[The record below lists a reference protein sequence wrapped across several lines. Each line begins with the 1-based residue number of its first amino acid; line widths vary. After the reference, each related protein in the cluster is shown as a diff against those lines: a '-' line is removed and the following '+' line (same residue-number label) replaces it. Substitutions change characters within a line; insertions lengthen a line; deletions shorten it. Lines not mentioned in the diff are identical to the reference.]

1 MATKTTTLKKFLC
14 IRPFSEKEKAVDHE
28 KRTLHITGTHVVAD
42 VNGQPSEKFLFDDCF
57 WLDSPDVAG
66 DHCAMKE
73 KVHSRLTPMLLD
85 NVFLGHH
92 SSLMVYG
99 TSHSGKTFAMIGD
112 DEDPG
117 ILPRLLSD
125 LFERVHTTSMYKTFH
140 GLQLLPTEVS
150 VDVSQ
155 IAVFNNRIKDLLH
168 EGDLWV
174 KDHSVG
180 DPTIEG
186 VTVRHVKDIDQ
197 LTDCLEQGA
206 LRNATICKDLSNYS
220 HSVTIITVTQR
231 TGDSRTTGKLH
242 IIDLACPIKSESE
255 KAAPAKL
262 TASTSCC
269 LESLH
274 NIVDAIQKQQ
284 GPSAIGM
291 LCKNSVLTHLMQ
303 ECFGPNSLICMV
315 GVVSPCFADIE
326 ETLATLRY
334 SSKTIPTLHAHLSA
348 TPSIIERLSP
358 KTSPQISPRQSL
370 PSPVASPRALERK
383 KSDLERSIAVHER
396 EIFNA
401 KWQLEALNERLNRV

>member
-1 MATKTTTLKKFLC
+1 
-14 IRPFSEKEKAVDHE
+14 
-28 KRTLHITGTHVVAD
+28 
-42 VNGQPSEKFLFDDCF
+42 
-57 WLDSPDVAG
+57 
-66 DHCAMKE
+66 
-73 KVHSRLTPMLLD
+73 
-85 NVFLGHH
+85 
-92 SSLMVYG
+92 
-99 TSHSGKTFAMIGD
+99 MIGD
-112 DEDPG
+112 DADPG
-117 ILPRLLSD
+117 VLPRLLSD
-125 LFERVHTTSMYKTFH
+125 LFDRVHTTSMYKTFH
-140 GLQLLPTEVS
+140 GLQLLPTEVT
-150 VDVSQ
+150 VDISQ

-186 VTVRHVKDIDQ
+186 VTVKHVKDIDQ

-206 LRNATICKDLSNYS
+206 MRNATICKDLSNYS
-220 HSVTIITVTQR
+220 HSITIITVTQR

-242 IIDLACPIKSESE
+242 IIDLACPIKSEGE

-262 TASTSCC
+262 SASTSGC

-274 NIVDAIQKQQ
+274 NVIEGVQKLQ

-303 ECFGPNSLICMV
+303 ECFGANSLICMM
-315 GVVSPCFADIE
+315 GVISPCFADIE
-326 ETLATLRY
+326 ETLSTLRF
-334 SSKTIPTLHAHLSA
+334 SCKPSPILNSHLSA

-358 KTSPQISPRQSL
+358 KTSPQVSPRQSA
-370 PSPVASPRALERK
+370 PSPAASPRALERK

-401 KWQLEALNERLNRV
+401 KWQLEALNERLNHV